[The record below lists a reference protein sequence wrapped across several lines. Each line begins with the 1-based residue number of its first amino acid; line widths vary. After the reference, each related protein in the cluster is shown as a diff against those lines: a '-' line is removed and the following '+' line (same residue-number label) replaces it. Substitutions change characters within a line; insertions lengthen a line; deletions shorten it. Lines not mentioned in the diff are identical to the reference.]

1 MRISDWSS
9 DVCSSDLCS
18 TRTRRKRR
26 RIRRVRVEQGRA
38 EIPVAVARARDA
50 VLVEAIAIGPGN
62 HRLFALEDIIAVKR
76 EYTVG
81 RPGDVDDLDTLGRQP
96 AKPAA
101 VEDCDLRLASGRT
114 IHHQTIRTGFIP
126 AKHGLD
132 LPRSEEHTSEL
143 QSLMSTSYTVF

>member
-9 DVCSSDLCS
+9 DVCSSDL
-18 TRTRRKRR
+18 
-26 RIRRVRVEQGRA
+26 
-38 EIPVAVARARDA
+38 
-50 VLVEAIAIGPGN
+50 PGN

-101 VEDCDLRLASGRT
+101 VEDCDLRIARGRT
-114 IHHQTIRTGFIP
+114 IHHQTIRAGCIP
-126 AKHGLD
+126 AKPDLD
-132 LPRSEEHTSEL
+132 LQRAAIAGTIAAHL
-143 QSLMSTSYTVF
+143 QHPDSPLPPTDNTLACGARKDH

>member
-9 DVCSSDLCS
+9 DVCSSDL
-18 TRTRRKRR
+18 
-26 RIRRVRVEQGRA
+26 
-38 EIPVAVARARDA
+38 
-50 VLVEAIAIGPGN
+50 PGN

-101 VEDCDLRLASGRT
+101 VEDCDLRIARGRT
-114 IHHQTIRTGFIP
+114 IHHQTIRAGCIP

-132 LPRSEEHTSEL
+132 LQRAAIAGIIARHRPLADSAASRRDHACSSEEPRGGKR
-143 QSLMSTSYTVF
+143 